1 MRVSR
6 ILAPAVAAVAAL
18 GLAVPATPAAAATNP
33 LALHGGIVGR
43 WHVDTSAGFDAGQ
56 RYLLFRGYGHTSLGV
71 TGARGETGGLGL
83 VREANCLLGL
93 RVTTATPL
101 GQLSVRITSL
111 EQFPGGAS
119 CKGYNFRW
127 RVTKATG
134 VYAGRFGSG
143 TGSFLMVNPAQP
155 GADGTFKV
163 YFH

>member
-1 MRVSR
+1 MMRGIR
-6 ILAPAVAAVAAL
+6 ILTTVVVAVLCAAIP
-18 GLAVPATPAAAATNP
+18 AVPASAATNP

-83 VREANCLLGL
+83 VRQANCVLSL
-93 RVTTATPL
+93 RVTTATPE
-101 GQLSVRITSL
+101 GQLSLQVTSL
-111 EQFPGGAS
+111 DQFPGGAS

-134 VYAGRFGSG
+134 VYAGRFASG
-143 TGSFLMVNPAQP
+143 TGSFGMQNPTQP
-155 GADGTFKV
+155 GADGTFKI